1 MESTARATGGNPQ
14 LPASCQRRTA
24 RRTRAQVGGASL
36 SLLVGCHRR
45 RHPDQCRD
53 RRRPVDPPPQRHRHS
68 RQFGDRAQ
76 LHRLP
81 AGDAWSGPRRRTDA
95 WRRCFD
101 WRRRQASGQ
110 DPRRRSCGGGGDG
123 GRDDRC
129 TGRQACHG
137 HTCPDH
143 GEAAQVR
150 VDVCRASVGRHG
162 NPVLAPD
169 RTSNSNRTMLR
180 LASRNGYLAFDA
192 DECRKFGR
200 SLAEEYQT
208 ASPFPH
214 VVIDDFLPAD
224 LLRQVLADF
233 PSTEGEAFFDRDQ
246 ERFKFQLS
254 PNESKSAVVR
264 NLFAELNGEA
274 FVAFLEE
281 MTGIA
286 GLIPDPH
293 FVGGGLHETK
303 TGGHLGIHADF
314 NIHEELKLERKL
326 NLLIYLNEDWPEE
339 FGGALELWDRSMKAC
354 EKKVAPV

>member
-1 MESTARATGGNPQ
+1 
-14 LPASCQRRTA
+14 
-24 RRTRAQVGGASL
+24 
-36 SLLVGCHRR
+36 
-45 RHPDQCRD
+45 
-53 RRRPVDPPPQRHRHS
+53 
-68 RQFGDRAQ
+68 
-76 LHRLP
+76 
-81 AGDAWSGPRRRTDA
+81 
-95 WRRCFD
+95 
-101 WRRRQASGQ
+101 
-110 DPRRRSCGGGGDG
+110 
-123 GRDDRC
+123 
-129 TGRQACHG
+129 
-137 HTCPDH
+137 
-143 GEAAQVR
+143 
-150 VDVCRASVGRHG
+150 
-162 NPVLAPD
+162 
-169 RTSNSNRTMLR
+169 MLR

-339 FGGALELWDRSMKAC
+339 FGGALELWDRERKQC
-354 EKKVAPV
+354 EVRIQPEFGHSVLMLHGPASFHGHPTPLSIPEGQTRRSVTAYYYTSPHADQPTEDEIGSRFLSAGRLYELKRLARMLTPPLLWSAVRRLK